1 MSCTTERGTY
11 NFPAI
16 KKGETFLERDIT
28 IEESAGTTLASAEL
42 SFRLAGVSTTALEK
56 TTSDGLEIVTA
67 TAGGWVIRIEAF
79 VVTLTAGT
87 YVHELWTTDADGAD
101 RNYVSGTMQVLD
113 SNP

>member
-1 MSCTTERGTY
+1 MSCCTDRDTY

-16 KKGETFLERDIT
+16 KKGETFLARNFT

-56 TTSDGLEIVTA
+56 TTADGLEIVTA

-79 VVTLTAGT
+79 VVTLAAGT
-87 YVHELWTTDADGAD
+87 YVYELWTTDADGVVQ
-101 RNYVSGTMQVLD
+101 NYLSGTMQVMAN
-113 SNP
+113 NP

>member
-1 MSCTTERGTY
+1 MSCCTDRGTY

-16 KKGETFLERDIT
+16 KKGETFTARNLT
-28 IEESAGTTLASAEL
+28 VAESTGTTLASARL
-42 SFRLAGVSTTALEK
+42 SFRLAGATTTALTK
-56 TTSDGLEIVTA
+56 TSDSGLTLVTT
-67 TAGGWVIRIEAF
+67 TAGNWVIRIEAF
-79 VVTLTAGT
+79 DVALTAGT